1 MQHVRVAK
9 MTDQV
14 HMYLENHWK
23 HVYKFWPE
31 LHNRLKLFF
40 LEYIIYKVN
49 FLVLVLV
56 LVDYL
61 AGLQEEHNA
70 KVELSTTN
78 YA

>member
-1 MQHVRVAK
+1 MI
-9 MTDQV
+9 D
-14 HMYLENHWK
+14 
-23 HVYKFWPE
+23 
-31 LHNRLKLFF
+31 LKQG
-40 LEYIIYKVN
+40 Y
-49 FLVLVLV
+49 FLVLFLV